1 MVTNLKFRFFC
12 IKFNTKIDIYIYIYI
27 YIYILALKSSYF
39 IDIVLL
45 YSSTNSGS
53 LLK

>member
-1 MVTNLKFRFFC
+1 MVTNLKFRFFY
-12 IKFNTKIDIYIYIYI
+12 IKFNTKIDIYIYI

>member
-1 MVTNLKFRFFC
+1 MVTNLKFRFFY
-12 IKFNTKIDIYIYIYI
+12 IKFNTKIDIYI